1 MKREISKQR
10 EQFVPRMQ
18 RKQGTYKKDKGAKKH
33 ISKGTAETG
42 EVKSQKD
49 LETMLRI

>member
-18 RKQGTYKKDKGAKKH
+18 RKQGTYENDKGAKN
-33 ISKGTAETG
+33 IFEN
-42 EVKSQKD
+42 ELQRQEKSNHRRTYK
-49 LETMLRI
+49 LC